1 MIYSII
7 RFIVNIYLKFYYK
20 FEVVGKENVPSSGSL
35 IICSNHIHWAD
46 PVIVACKSTR
56 RPIHYM
62 AKVELFKNDFISW
75 FLKKL
80 NVFPIKRGQS
90 DVGAIK
96 NTLRIL
102 KEGKVLG
109 IFPEGTRVKG
119 EEEKKPE
126 AGLAM
131 FAVKSKATVIPVKIT
146 GDYKFRSKI
155 TITIGKPI
163 LLDQYHN
170 KKVNKEGLEQI
181 SYDIMQE
188 IRKLNHNK

>member
-1 MIYSII
+1 LIYTIV
-7 RFIVNIYLKFYYK
+7 RFIVNVYLYLYYK
-20 FEVVGKENVPSSGSL
+20 FDVIGKDNIPSSGSL

-56 RPIHYM
+56 RQMHYM
-62 AKVELFKNDFISW
+62 AKMELFKNNFVSW

-96 NTLRIL
+96 NTLRLL
-102 KEGKVLG
+102 KDGKVLG

-119 EEEKKPE
+119 EDEKKPE

-131 FAVKSKATVIPVKIT
+131 FAVKSKATVIPVNIA
-146 GDYKFRSKI
+146 GDYKFRSTI

-163 LLDQYHN
+163 LLEQYFG
-170 KKVNKEGLEQI
+170 KKVNKEEVERI